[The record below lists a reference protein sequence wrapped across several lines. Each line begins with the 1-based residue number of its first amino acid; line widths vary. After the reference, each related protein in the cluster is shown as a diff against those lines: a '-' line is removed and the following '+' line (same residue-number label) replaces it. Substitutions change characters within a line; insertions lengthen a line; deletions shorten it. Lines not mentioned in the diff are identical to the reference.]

1 MKRYLDKI
9 SVSGQYTEFPGVS
22 VISKTSIENE
32 GFWKRLHEV
41 LSKSSLVCRYF
52 SPLPYE
58 SYHLTT
64 IDLCTEMANGGDD
77 WGQFIT
83 DRLSAFKKLHTVL
96 NENKIYPQIRLKS
109 IRSSSVIQLYF
120 DIPQEQRDA
129 INRIAESFNL
139 AHKVPKE
146 MHITLAYQ
154 YKLITGNDDE
164 QLKKYLEEEI
174 QQIFDENP
182 SITLESPALSY
193 FNSMEDFKLW
203 DAKKNPFIAKK
214 FDLFH
219 CFFHKSSKTPNDLQS
234 EQESFNLR
242 L

>member
-9 SVSGQYTEFPGVS
+9 NASGQYTEFPGVS

-32 GFWKRLHEV
+32 DFWKRIHAV

-64 IDLCTEMANGGDD
+64 MDLCTEMANGGDD
-77 WGQFIT
+77 WGKFIT
-83 DRLSAFKKLHTVL
+83 DRLSAFKKLNTIL
-96 NENKIYPQIRLKS
+96 NENKIYPQIKLKS

-129 INRIAESFNL
+129 IDMIAESFNL
-139 AHKVPKE
+139 THKVPKE

-154 YKLITGNDDE
+154 YKLMTGNDDE
-164 QLKKYLEEEI
+164 QLKQHLEEEI
-174 QQIFDENP
+174 QQIFNEYP
-182 SITLESPALSY
+182 SITLEAPALSY
-193 FNSMEDFKLW
+193 FNSMADFKPW

-214 FDLFH
+214 LDLFH
-219 CFFHKSSKTPNDLQS
+219 YFFNKTPKTPNDLQS
-234 EQESFNLR
+234 EQESFNLH